1 MELENYSR
9 SVDMSLFSHHN
20 RTGNSFVTFKEKSMR
35 SLLLCV
41 GLFFSI
47 TGQAQ
52 KETVNK
58 KVDTKLVN
66 QKLVKL
72 QSTVKKLETTLSEAN
87 KLMKDIH
94 DQKKSLSEM
103 NQEDMLWLQKLMEQ
117 KSQLEQMISNVMKAA
132 SEAQNNIAKNL
143 KAS

>member
-1 MELENYSR
+1 M
-9 SVDMSLFSHHN
+9 
-20 RTGNSFVTFKEKSMR
+20 
-35 SLLLCV
+35 
-41 GLFFSI
+41 FFSI
-47 TGQAQ
+47 TSPAQ

-87 KLMKDIH
+87 KLMKDIQ

-103 NQEDMLWLQKLMEQ
+103 SQEDMLWLQKLMEQ

-132 SEAQNNIAKNL
+132 SEAQDNIAKNL

>member
-1 MELENYSR
+1 M
-9 SVDMSLFSHHN
+9 
-20 RTGNSFVTFKEKSMR
+20 RT
-35 SLLLCV
+35 LILCL
-41 GLFFSI
+41 GMFFCFAAH
-47 TGQAQ
+47 AQ
-52 KETVNK
+52 KEAVNK

-72 QSTVKKLETTLSEAN
+72 QSTVKKLETTLSQAN
-87 KLMKDIH
+87 KLMKEIQ

-103 NQEDMLWLQKLMEQ
+103 NQEDMMWLQKLMEQ

-132 SEAQNNIAKNL
+132 SEAQSNIAKNL

>member
-1 MELENYSR
+1 M
-9 SVDMSLFSHHN
+9 
-20 RTGNSFVTFKEKSMR
+20 RTF
-35 SLLLCV
+35 LLCL

-47 TGQAQ
+47 NTQAQ

-58 KVDTKLVN
+58 TVDTKLVN

-87 KLMKDIH
+87 KLMKDIQ

-103 NQEDMLWLQKLMEQ
+103 SQEDMLWLQKLMEQ
-117 KSQLEQMISNVMKAA
+117 KSQLEQMISNVLKAA